1 MDKDYE
7 MLMDELTRLNIKKQA
22 IMKSIYGIEAKLD
35 KIKEEKAAILYKE
48 IMDKMAELENLGYHF
63 EVQIWNNEY
72 DTYDWYD
79 TTVGNHNFRYRH
91 KDTVIVD

>member
-22 IMKSIYGIEAKLD
+22 IMKSIHGIEAKLD

-48 IMDKMAELENLGYHF
+48 ITDKMTELENLGYHF

-72 DTYDWYD
+72 DTYDWYA
-79 TTVGNHNFRYRH
+79 GNHNFRYRY